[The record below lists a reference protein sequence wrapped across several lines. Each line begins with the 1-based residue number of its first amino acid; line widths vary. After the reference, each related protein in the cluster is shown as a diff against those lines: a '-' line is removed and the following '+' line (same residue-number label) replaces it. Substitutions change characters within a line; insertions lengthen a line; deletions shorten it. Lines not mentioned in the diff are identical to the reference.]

1 MGRPEKPPSSA
12 YSLFSKEMLNTEFI
26 KQFPS
31 KERMSHISESWKKVT
46 EANKETYQ
54 TKVNEAMSKYKTE
67 YNEWY
72 EALSSEEQKLEKER
86 TSAKSSKKSQHGTIP
101 LANAIMAQTVQQQ
114 QQQLA
119 APQTPL
125 YQTLPTPL
133 QHQALPA
140 QQQNIQNIQ
149 MPITVP
155 YPNMTGQQAGQPML
169 VKVEVVGGPGSQSHV
184 THAQIMPQMTY
195 NVSQPYNP
203 QVRDKTGNY
212 FTTT

>member
-31 KERMSHISESWKKVT
+31 KERMSHISESWKKVS

-54 TKVNEAMSKYKTE
+54 TKVNEAMTKYKTE

-86 TSAKSSKKSQHGTIP
+86 TSAKSSKKSQHSTIP

-114 QQQLA
+114 QMTT
-119 APQTPL
+119 PQTPL
-125 YQTLPTPL
+125 YQTLPPTLQSLPQQQPL
-133 QHQALPA
+133 QNLQVTVE
-140 QQQNIQNIQ
+140 
-149 MPITVP
+149 ITGESRHAAVNYLSP
-155 YPNMTGQQAGQPML
+155 YSACADISISLISRCRSPCRTP
-169 VKVEVVGGPGSQSHV
+169 
-184 THAQIMPQMTY
+184 T
-195 NVSQPYNP
+195 
-203 QVRDKTGNY
+203 
-212 FTTT
+212 

>member
-31 KERMSHISESWKKVT
+31 KERMSHISESWKKVS

-54 TKVNEAMSKYKTE
+54 TKVNEAMTKYKTE

-86 TSAKSSKKSQHGTIP
+86 TTAKSSKKSQHSTIP

-114 QQQLA
+114 QLTT
-119 APQTPL
+119 PQTPL
-125 YQTLPTPL
+125 YQSLPPTLQSLPQQQPL
-133 QHQALPA
+133 QNL
-140 QQQNIQNIQ
+140 Q

-155 YPNMTGQQAGQPML
+155 YPNMTGQQSGQPML

-195 NVSQPYNP
+195 NVSQPYSP
-203 QVRDKTGNY
+203 QVSIQLILT
-212 FTTT
+212 